1 MPERH
6 IVYLWSNPKLS
17 GEYSDRFMT
26 LAKELVVDNYNRHHD
41 SHRTPPLTMA
51 DVFIVWFST
60 TPFQLSNGQE
70 TQTIYNWKAVVG
82 SSILRGL
89 LYEVAFDGN
98 AFEAHIEIFKKIN
111 SATITVE
118 RAR

>member
-6 IVYLWSNPKLS
+6 VVYQWSTHKKS
-17 GEYSDRFMT
+17 DEYPDRFMT

-51 DVFIVWFST
+51 DVFIVWFAKT
-60 TPFQLSNGQE
+60 LD
-70 TQTIYNWKAVVG
+70 NWKAVVG

-89 LYEVAFDGN
+89 LYEVSYNGGES
-98 AFEAHIEIFKKIN
+98 EAYIEIFKKIN
-111 SATITVE
+111 STTVTVE
-118 RAR
+118 RAK